1 MSGEKLKLVLL
12 GEGRVGKTS
21 LSSRFVSN
29 SFNEG
34 QTPTSAAAFLTK
46 RVAINGSPCE
56 LAIWDT
62 AGQERFHSLGPI
74 YYRNADA
81 AILVFDITDPDSFR
95 RVRDWVR
102 ELRQMV
108 GKDIPLTIAAN
119 KQDLLTPRMEGGV
132 PDERSRAFAGSVG
145 AAYFRTSART
155 GAGIEQAF
163 TQTAQ
168 EALKYHV
175 GKRAAAAG
183 SSQTGIAS
191 MRQQSGDCGGVN
203 LNEQRQSAAKSSC
216 C

>member
-1 MSGEKLKLVLL
+1 MTKAKIKLVLL

-21 LSSRFVSN
+21 LSSRFVSD

-34 QTPTSAAAFLTK
+34 QGPTSAAAFLTK
-46 RVAINGSPCE
+46 RIEIRGCACE

-81 AILVFDITDPDSFR
+81 AILVFDVTDAGSFR

-108 GKDIPLTIAAN
+108 GPDIPLSIVAN
-119 KQDLLTPRMEGGV
+119 KQDLKYLGSEGGV
-132 PDERSRAFAGSVG
+132 PDDHSRGFAASVG
-145 AAYFRTSART
+145 ATYCRTSART
-155 GAGIEQAF
+155 GSGIEHAF
-163 TQTAQ
+163 MCTAK
-168 EALKYHV
+168 EALAYH
-175 GKRAAAAG
+175 KRKQADIPQG
-183 SSQTGIAS
+183 
-191 MRQQSGDCGGVN
+191 RQNIGMALHQPPGGGTT
-203 LNEQRQSAAKSSC
+203 LNQQRQSAPNSSC